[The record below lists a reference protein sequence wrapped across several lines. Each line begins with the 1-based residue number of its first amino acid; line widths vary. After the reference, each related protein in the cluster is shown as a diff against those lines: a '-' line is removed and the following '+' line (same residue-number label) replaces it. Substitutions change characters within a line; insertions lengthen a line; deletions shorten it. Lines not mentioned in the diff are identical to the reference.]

1 MMTTD
6 AASASLPHSVPA
18 EQSVLGAVFI
28 SPRLWPT
35 IASQLPMD
43 AFFLPAHR
51 VVYDAMVGVTHRRM
65 PIDPVT
71 VADELRA
78 RGELGRLE
86 GGEDYLLRLAE
97 AVPTSENIDAYV
109 AIVRRTANLRSVIH
123 LCAEA
128 SSRARGDVEDD
139 LLVEDIQRQLSKVVL
154 RNGSDLTRLGACI
167 PQVLA
172 DIEARQQIDS
182 GIIGVR
188 TGVRSLDLLTCGF
201 LPEEM
206 VIFGADPGAG
216 KSALAVQAG
225 LALCIEEGG
234 TCFDGSLEMPSKMIA
249 ERALAHLAEVNS
261 YHLRR
266 GSISIDESKGLYS
279 AGSVLERLDY
289 YVADDVRTVREF
301 AAKARVWRARHPKQR
316 GLAIFD
322 FLQLA
327 ATSGNG
333 SNRAQQVGNDARE
346 LKALAR
352 ELKVPVIAISS
363 LSRSPKDAAKAP
375 PRMSDLKE
383 SGDVEYAAD
392 FVVLIWNPDGTK
404 DGPVN
409 FVVAK
414 NRNSPA
420 EMVSGHWIGRHFRFC
435 DFAQEPQQQ
444 SLIA

>member
-1 MMTTD
+1 MSIDVTT
-6 AASASLPHSVPA
+6 ASLPHSLSA

-51 VVYDAMVGVTHRRM
+51 VVYDAMVGVAHRRM
-65 PIDPVT
+65 PIDPIT
-71 VADELRA
+71 VADELRS

-97 AVPTSENIDAYV
+97 SVPTSENIDAYV
-109 AIVRRTANLRSVIH
+109 GIVRRAANLRSVIH

-154 RNGSDLTRLGACI
+154 RNASELRRLGDCI
-167 PQVLA
+167 PQVLN
-172 DIEARQQIDS
+172 DIESRRENDS

-206 VIFGADPGAG
+206 TIIGADPGAG

-225 LALCIEEGG
+225 LLLCIEEAG
-234 TCFDGSLEMPSKMIA
+234 TCFDASLEMPEKMIA
-249 ERALAHLAEVNS
+249 ERALAHLADVNS

-266 GSISIDESKGLYS
+266 GSISIDEARGLQD
-279 AGSVLERLDY
+279 AGGVLQGIDY

-301 AAKARVWRARHPKQR
+301 AAKARVWRARHPRQK

-327 ATSGNG
+327 ASSGNG
-333 SNRAQQVGNDARE
+333 NNRAQQVGNDARE

-363 LSRSPKDAAKAP
+363 LSRSPKDAAKQP

-392 FVVLIWNPDGTK
+392 FVILIWNPDGTK

-435 DFAQEPQQQ
+435 DFAREPAQQ

>member
-1 MMTTD
+1 MNADTD
-6 AASASLPHSVPA
+6 KHGLPHNLAA
-18 EQSVLGAVFI
+18 EQSVLGSVFI
-28 SPRLWPT
+28 APRLWPT

-51 VVYDAMVGVTHRRM
+51 VIYDAMVGVVLRRM
-65 PIDPVT
+65 PIDTIT
-71 VADELRA
+71 VADEIRS
-78 RGELGRLE
+78 RGELARLE
-86 GGEDYLLRLAE
+86 GGEDYLLRLAGS
-97 AVPTSENIDAYV
+97 VPTSENVDAYV
-109 AIVRRTANLRSVIH
+109 GIVRKTANLRSVIH

-128 SSRARGDVEDD
+128 ASRARGDVEDD
-139 LLVEDIQRQLSKVVL
+139 ILVEDIQKQLSRVVL
-154 RNGSDLTRLGACI
+154 RNAGELTRIGACI
-167 PQVLA
+167 PRVLA
-172 DIEARQQIDS
+172 DIEERQRNGT

-188 TGVRSLDLLTCGF
+188 TGVRSLDILTCGF
-201 LPEEM
+201 RDEEM
-206 VIFGADPGAG
+206 VIFGADPGSG

-225 LALCIEEGG
+225 LGLCIDEGG
-234 TCFDGSLEMPSKMIA
+234 TCFDGSLEMPEAMVA
-249 ERALAHLAEVNS
+249 ERALAHLGEVNS

-266 GSISIDESKGLYS
+266 GKISIDDAKGLQH
-279 AGSVLERLDY
+279 AGRLLESLDY

-301 AAKARVWRARHPKQR
+301 AAKARVWRARHPAQR

-327 ATSGNG
+327 GSSGNG
-333 SNRAQQVGNDARE
+333 SNRAQQVGQDARD

-392 FVVLIWNPDGTK
+392 FVILIWNADGTK

-435 DFAQEPQQQ
+435 DFATEPQQQ